1 MRLADSE
8 KTMSDQDSTDNS
20 RFEATLRALAANY
33 AAELPAKLAEI
44 ASMFRLACEGGV
56 DAAGLQLLHR
66 QVHSL
71 NGSAKTFG
79 FPVVSDAARKFELA
93 LVPYFTSPSSLD
105 RAAASQLLDLLDALL
120 AAGEVP
126 QDTALART
134 SVAVPAVQD
143 KPVSRLIYLLE
154 SDARAAS
161 VLISQMG
168 SFAYT
173 VRHFPAV
180 KELASALAEEPP
192 GAIIADIDSS
202 GDHFGTE
209 MVTELRQGN
218 ATLPMI
224 FVSNRSDLGARL
236 RAVRAGGDA
245 YFTKPVRIGQL
256 VDRLDSLV
264 NRTKPEPYRVLVV
277 EDAPAQAEFFATVL
291 TQSGIRSSVVSD
303 PEGMLEALNDFNP
316 ELILMDMYLPGCT
329 GDELAKV
336 IRQTDAFM
344 SVPIVFLSVERDF
357 DRQLSAMFRG
367 GDEFLTKPILPAQ
380 LVSVVTTRVE
390 RYRELRTLMLHDSL
404 TGLVNHSRL
413 QQQLEI
419 ETARALRQRRPM
431 SLAMIDIDHFK
442 DVNDRFGHPVG
453 DRVLKNLSR
462 FLRQRLRT
470 SDVVGRYGGEEFAV
484 VLSDTDL
491 KTAYQIMESLRRDFA
506 SIPHETDGES
516 LTVTFSVG
524 VSSVPRH
531 TSVRELLVA
540 ADQALYRAKRAGRN
554 RVVVDTDETA
564 A

>member
-1 MRLADSE
+1 
-8 KTMSDQDSTDNS
+8 
-20 RFEATLRALAANY
+20 
-33 AAELPAKLAEI
+33 
-44 ASMFRLACEGGV
+44 
-56 DAAGLQLLHR
+56 
-66 QVHSL
+66 
-71 NGSAKTFG
+71 
-79 FPVVSDAARKFELA
+79 
-93 LVPYFTSPSSLD
+93 
-105 RAAASQLLDLLDALL
+105 
-120 AAGEVP
+120 
-126 QDTALART
+126 
-134 SVAVPAVQD
+134 
-143 KPVSRLIYLLE
+143 VSRLIYLLE
-154 SDARAAS
+154 SDSRAANA
-161 VLISQMG
+161 LISQMG

-180 KELASALAEEPP
+180 KELAEALADEPP

-491 KTAYQIMESLRRDFA
+491 KTAYQVMESLRRDFA
-506 SIPHETDGES
+506 SIPHETDDEN
-516 LTVTFSVG
+516 LNVTFSVG
-524 VSSVPRH
+524 ISSVPLH

-554 RVVVDTDETA
+554 RVVVDTDEA
-564 A
+564 AV

>member
-1 MRLADSE
+1 MASDRDSP
-8 KTMSDQDSTDNS
+8 TNS
-20 RFEATLRALAANY
+20 SFEATLRALAANY

-44 ASMFRLACEGGV
+44 ASMLRSVCEGGTS
-56 DAAGLQLLHR
+56 ATELQLLHR
-66 QVHSL
+66 QIHSL

-79 FPVVSDAARKFELA
+79 FPAVSDAARKLELA
-93 LVPYFTSPSSLD
+93 LAPYRDSPSSLD
-105 RAAASQLLDLLDALL
+105 QEVASQLFVLLDMLVG
-120 AAGEVP
+120 AGEIP
-126 QDTALART
+126 QDTAFA
-134 SVAVPAVQD
+134 SAP
-143 KPVSRLIYLLE
+143 KPVSTTKEKSVSRLIYLLE
-154 SDARAAS
+154 SDAKAAAA
-161 VLISQMG
+161 LTAQMG
-168 SFAYT
+168 TFGYT
-173 VRHFPAV
+173 VRHFPTA
-180 KELASALAEEPP
+180 KELATALATEPP
-192 GAIIADIDSS
+192 GTIIADIDSS
-202 GDHFGTE
+202 EDHFSTE

-218 ATLPMI
+218 ATIPMI
-224 FVSNRSDLGARL
+224 FLSNRGELGARL
-236 RAVRAGGDA
+236 RAARAGGDA

-277 EDAPAQAEFFATVL
+277 EDAPAQAEYFATVL

-303 PEGMLEALNDFNP
+303 PEDLLESLSDFNP

-336 IRQTDAFM
+336 VRQTDAFM

-357 DRQLSAMFRG
+357 DRQLSAMFKG

-419 ETARALRQRRPM
+419 ETARSLRQGRPM
-431 SLAMIDIDHFK
+431 SLAMIDIDNFK
-442 DVNDRFGHPVG
+442 QVNDRFGHPVG

-484 VLSDTDL
+484 VLSDTDS
-491 KTAYQIMESLRRDFA
+491 KRAFEVMESLRSDFA

-531 TSVRELLVA
+531 ASVRQLLVA
-540 ADQALYRAKRAGRN
+540 ADQALYKAKREGRN
-554 RVVVDTDETA
+554 SVVVDADENA

>member
-1 MRLADSE
+1 MKGDLDSA
-8 KTMSDQDSTDNS
+8 DNS
-20 RFEATLRALAANY
+20 GFDATLRALAANY

-44 ASMFRLACEGGV
+44 ASMFRAACEGGP
-56 DAAGLQLLHR
+56 DAASLQLLHR

-93 LVPYFTSPSSLD
+93 LVPYFTSPASLD
-105 RAAASQLLDLLDALL
+105 RVAAADLRVLLDALH
-120 AAGEVP
+120 AAGEIP
-126 QDTALART
+126 QETALARI
-134 SVAVPAVQD
+134 SAAAPAMQD
-143 KPVSRLIYLLE
+143 KPVSRLIFLLE
-154 SDARAAS
+154 SESRAAAA
-161 VLISQMG
+161 LISQIS
-168 SFAYT
+168 SFAYA
-173 VRHFPAV
+173 VRHFSTV
-180 KELASALAEEPP
+180 KELTTALVDETP

-202 GDHFGTE
+202 EGHFGTE

-224 FVSNRSDLGARL
+224 FVSNRGDLGARL

-291 TQSGIRSSVVSD
+291 TQSGIRSSIVSD
-303 PEGMLEALNDFNP
+303 PEGLLESLNDFNP

-419 ETARALRQRRPM
+419 ETARALRQRRPV
-431 SLAMIDIDHFK
+431 SLVMIDIDHFK
-442 DVNDRFGHPVG
+442 QVNDRFGHPTG

-484 VLSDTDL
+484 VLSDTEA
-491 KTAYQIMESLRRDFA
+491 KAAYQIMETLRRDFA
-506 SIPHETDGES
+506 LIAHETDGES
-516 LTVTFSVG
+516 LSVTFSAG
-524 VSSVPRH
+524 VASVPPH
-531 TSVRELLVA
+531 VSVRELLVA
-540 ADQALYRAKRAGRN
+540 ADQALYKAKRAGRN
-554 RVVVDTDETA
+554 RVVADANESGA
-564 A
+564 

>member
-1 MRLADSE
+1 MMGDRDSP
-8 KTMSDQDSTDNS
+8 TNS
-20 RFEATLRALAANY
+20 SFEATLRALAANY
-33 AAELPAKLAEI
+33 GAELPAKLAEM
-44 ASMFRLACEGGV
+44 ASMLRTACEGGA
-56 DAAGLQLLHR
+56 DATGLQLLHR
-66 QVHSL
+66 QIHSL

-79 FPVVSDAARKFELA
+79 FPAVSDAARKLELA
-93 LVPYFTSPSSLD
+93 LAPHRNSPSSLD
-105 RAAASQLLDLLDALL
+105 HAVSSQLLTLLDALL

-126 QDTALART
+126 QDTAFAGAPRI
-134 SVAVPAVQD
+134 APAAQEQS
-143 KPVSRLIYLLE
+143 VSRLIYLLDG
-154 SDARAAS
+154 DAKAA
-161 VLISQMG
+161 VALTLQMS

-173 VRHFPAV
+173 VRHFRTV
-180 KELASALAEEPP
+180 KELASALAGQPS

-202 GDHFGTE
+202 EDHFGTE

-218 ATLPMI
+218 ATIPMI
-224 FVSNRSDLGARL
+224 FLSNLGDLGARL
-236 RAVRAGGDA
+236 RAARAGGDA

-277 EDAPAQAEFFATVL
+277 EDAPAQAEYFATVL

-303 PEGMLEALNDFNP
+303 PEGLLEALSDFNP

-390 RYRELRTLMLHDSL
+390 RYRELRKLMLHDSL

-442 DVNDRFGHPVG
+442 QVNDRFGHPVG

-484 VLSDTDL
+484 VLSDTDEKAACEVL
-491 KTAYQIMESLRRDFA
+491 ESLRRDFA
-506 SIPHETDGES
+506 SITHETEGES
-516 LTVTFSVG
+516 INVTFSVG

-531 TSVRELLVA
+531 AKVRELLVA
-540 ADQALYRAKRAGRN
+540 ADQALYRAKREGRN
-554 RVVVDTDETA
+554 RVVVDADESAT
-564 A
+564 

>member
-1 MRLADSE
+1 MMKGDLDPAD
-8 KTMSDQDSTDNS
+8 DSGFD
-20 RFEATLRALAANY
+20 ATLRALAANY

-44 ASMFRLACEGGV
+44 ASMFRAACEGAAN
-56 DAAGLQLLHR
+56 AAGLQLLHR

-93 LVPYFTSPSSLD
+93 LVPYFTSPASLD
-105 RAAASQLLDLLDALL
+105 RVAAADLRVLLDALH
-120 AAGEVP
+120 AASEVP
-126 QDTALART
+126 QEAALART
-134 SVAVPAVQD
+134 SAAAPAMQD
-143 KPVSRLIYLLE
+143 KPASRLIFLLE
-154 SDARAAS
+154 SEPRAAAALMS
-161 VLISQMG
+161 QISR
-168 SFAYT
+168 FAYA
-173 VRHFPAV
+173 VRHFSTV
-180 KELASALAEEPP
+180 KELTAALVTETP
-192 GAIIADIDSS
+192 GAIIADIDTSE
-202 GDHFGTE
+202 GHFGTE

-224 FVSNRSDLGARL
+224 FVSNRGELGARL

-291 TQSGIRSSVVSD
+291 TQSGIRSSIVSD
-303 PEGMLEALNDFNP
+303 PEGLLESLNDFNP

-336 IRQTDAFM
+336 VRQTDAFM

-431 SLAMIDIDHFK
+431 SLVMIDIDHFK
-442 DVNDRFGHPVG
+442 QVNDRFGHPAG

-484 VLSDTDL
+484 VLSDTDEN
-491 KTAYQIMESLRRDFA
+491 TAYQVMETLRRDFA
-506 SIPHETDGES
+506 SIAHETDGER
-516 LTVTFSVG
+516 LNVTFSAG
-524 VSSVPRH
+524 IASVPH
-531 TSVRELLVA
+531 HVSVREMLVA
-540 ADQALYRAKRAGRN
+540 ADQALYKAKRGGRN
-554 RVVVDTDETA
+554 RVVTDTDNGA

>member
-1 MRLADSE
+1 
-8 KTMSDQDSTDNS
+8 
-20 RFEATLRALAANY
+20 
-33 AAELPAKLAEI
+33 
-44 ASMFRLACEGGV
+44 MFRLACEGGV
-56 DAAGLQLLHR
+56 DAPGLQVLHR

-93 LVPYFTSPSSLD
+93 LVPYFTSPSSLA
-105 RAAASQLLDLLDALL
+105 RTAASQLLDLLDALL
-120 AAGEVP
+120 AGGEVP
-126 QDTALART
+126 QDPALART
-134 SVAVPAVQD
+134 RGAVPAVQD

-154 SDARAAS
+154 SDSRAANA
-161 VLISQMG
+161 LISQMG

-180 KELASALAEEPP
+180 KELAEALADEPP

-491 KTAYQIMESLRRDFA
+491 KTAYQVMECLRRDFA
-506 SIPHETDGES
+506 SNPH
-516 LTVTFSVG
+516 
-524 VSSVPRH
+524 
-531 TSVRELLVA
+531 A
-540 ADQALYRAKRAGRN
+540 N
-554 RVVVDTDETA
+554 VDENLIMPI
-564 A
+564 